1 MVFLLR
7 LRFRARCG
15 EFLTLVQPVS
25 PAYDSPMTV
34 LVTGAAGF
42 LGMHVARRLL
52 QRGERVIGVDN
63 MDAYYSLE
71 LKEARLAEL
80 EEDPN
85 FTFHYLDIGDAQAA
99 AAVFALYPDLEGIV
113 HLAAQVGVGHSLA
126 QPQAFLATNISGM
139 FVLLEEC
146 RRLKRLRNVVYGSSS
161 AVYGGN
167 RKVPFAEG
175 DPADQPRSVYAA
187 SKRADELLAAAY
199 AHLTGVP
206 MTGLR
211 LFAVYGPWGRP
222 DMFYYAFTRAIA
234 SGQPIRVYNGG
245 DFRRDFTYVDD
256 AVHAIVAALDQ
267 PMRRPDGVA
276 ANAFIPH
283 QVVNIGNDHATA
295 LGAFIAEIERALGRK
310 AVIENE
316 RIKPDDLKETY
327 ADIALARRE
336 YGFDPATPIAQ
347 GVPRFVE
354 WFRRFHGT

>member
-1 MVFLLR
+1 
-7 LRFRARCG
+7 
-15 EFLTLVQPVS
+15 
-25 PAYDSPMTV
+25 MTV

-52 QRGERVIGVDN
+52 QRGDRVIGVDN

-85 FTFHYLDIGDAQAA
+85 FTFHYLDIGDPMAA
-99 AAVFALYPDLEGIV
+99 AAVFALYPGLEGIV

-126 QPQAFLATNISGM
+126 NPQAFLSTNISGM

-146 RRLKRLRNVVYGSSS
+146 RKLPRLKNLVYGSSS

-167 RKVPFAEG
+167 RKVPFAES

-187 SKRADELLAAAY
+187 SKRADELFAAAY
-199 AHLTGVP
+199 AHLTGVS
-206 MTGLR
+206 MIGLR
-211 LFAVYGPWGRP
+211 LFAIYGPWGRP

-234 SGQPIRVYNGG
+234 ERKPIRVYNKG

-267 PMRRPDGVA
+267 PLRRPEGA
-276 ANAFIPH
+276 AGDAFIPH
-283 QVVNIGNDHATA
+283 RIFNIGNDRSTS
-295 LGAFIAEIERALGRK
+295 LGEFIAEIEKALGMT
-310 AVIENE
+310 AVMENE
-316 RIKPDDLKETY
+316 PMKKDDLRETY
-327 ADIALARRE
+327 ADIALARAE
-336 YGFDPATPIAQ
+336 FGFAPDTPIAE
-347 GVPRFVE
+347 GVPRFVH
-354 WFRRFHGT
+354 WFRQFHRL

>member
-1 MVFLLR
+1 
-7 LRFRARCG
+7 
-15 EFLTLVQPVS
+15 
-25 PAYDSPMTV
+25 MTI

-42 LGMHVARRLL
+42 LGMHVAKRLL
-52 QRGERVIGVDN
+52 QRGEKVVGVDN

-80 EEDPN
+80 EEDAN
-85 FTFHYLDIGDAQAA
+85 FTFHYLDIGDSQAA

-126 QPQAFLATNISGM
+126 NPQAFLNTNISGM

-146 RRLKRLRNVVYGSSS
+146 RKQKHLKNVVYGSSS

-167 RKVPFAEG
+167 RKVPFAET
-175 DPADQPRSVYAA
+175 DQANQPRSIYAA

-199 AHLTGVP
+199 ANITQVP

-222 DMFYYAFTRAIA
+222 DMFFYAFAEAIVA
-234 SGQPIRVYNGG
+234 KRPIRVYNNG

-256 AVHAIVAALDQ
+256 AVHAIVAALDR
-267 PMRRPDGVA
+267 PIRRPEGVEGD
-276 ANAFIPH
+276 AFIPH
-283 QVVNIGNDHATA
+283 QTVNIGNDRSNSLSEFIEALEKA
-295 LGAFIAEIERALGRK
+295 LGIPAI
-310 AVIENE
+310 IENE
-316 RIKPDDLKETY
+316 PMKKDDLKETY

-336 YGFDPATPIAQ
+336 YGFEPKTPLSE

-354 WFRRFHGT
+354 WFKRFHRL